1 MDGGYGT
8 NSTTPLV
15 KKIAQN
21 GISFEYEY
29 DSRGNI
35 TSEKR
40 GDLTTTYQYD
50 ALGQLIRVNDPHEN
64 ATWVYNYD
72 RGGNILSK
80 VKYAYTTGAV
90 GTAIE
95 TIPYVYGDSNWKDKL
110 TSYNGQTIT
119 YDAIGNPLN
128 DGTWSYTWEAGRQL
142 KQMSAEGTSVSFKYD
157 HNGMRVQKVVEQS
170 WYPETTN
177 YTYHGKL
184 LTHMTVDYT
193 DFDEVAHQDEMHF
206 FYDAQSRPAKVE
218 FNGTAYTYLHNLQGD
233 VVGLLDSSGT
243 LMVEYKY
250 DAWGKPLSTT
260 GTLGDTLGKCNP
272 FRYRGYVFDE
282 ETGLYYL
289 RSRYYNPAWKR
300 FVNADV
306 VEHIPESILFNNLF
320 TYCSNAPTLQVDS
333 DGEIGSLAIGLLGAV
348 SAFANAAVSAV
359 SAAIATVASIVTAP
373 VVTVALG
380 VVVGVAAVATVVNVV
395 TTIHRYSS
403 RPKTAEQTAEKS
415 LTKTYEKINRES
427 NRYDYWIARFVRLGN
442 GVETFIPATGI
453 SWTTAISVLRSG
465 GNVFASS
472 RRKAL
477 QLALA
482 AGTGKPPI
490 KDPRHYN
497 RKTGSSLGY
506 LRHYHEGYRG
516 GGHVFYL

>member
-1 MDGGYGT
+1 MKMFSQQAGEETHKTEFGYDRDNRVTGITYDGSSHKVNYTYDELGRVKIRTVECGEDAGKVTNIYTYVPGGYGV
-8 NSTTPLV
+8 NSSTPLV
-15 KKIAQN
+15 WQIMQEKI
-21 GISFEYEY
+21 GLEYEY

-80 VKYAYTTGAV
+80 VKYAYTTGTV

-128 DGTWSYTWEAGRQL
+128 DGTWTYTWQAGRQL
-142 KQMSAEGTSVSFKYD
+142 KQMNAEGTSVSFKYD

-206 FYDAQSRPAKVE
+206 FYDAQSRPVKVE
-218 FNGTAYTYLHNLQGD
+218 FNGTMYTYLSNLQGD
-233 VVGLLDSSGT
+233 IVGILDNAGT
-243 LMVEYKY
+243 LVVEYKY

-260 GTLGDTLGKCNP
+260 GTLAGTLGKRNP
-272 FRYRGYVFDE
+272 FRYRGYVYDE
-282 ETGLYYL
+282 ETGLYWLCLLYTSPSP
-289 RSRYYNPAWKR
+289 R
-300 FVNADV
+300 D
-306 VEHIPESILFNNLF
+306 
-320 TYCSNAPTLQVDS
+320 CS
-333 DGEIGSLAIGLLGAV
+333 
-348 SAFANAAVSAV
+348 
-359 SAAIATVASIVTAP
+359 
-373 VVTVALG
+373 
-380 VVVGVAAVATVVNVV
+380 
-395 TTIHRYSS
+395 
-403 RPKTAEQTAEKS
+403 
-415 LTKTYEKINRES
+415 
-427 NRYDYWIARFVRLGN
+427 
-442 GVETFIPATGI
+442 
-453 SWTTAISVLRSG
+453 
-465 GNVFASS
+465 
-472 RRKAL
+472 
-477 QLALA
+477 
-482 AGTGKPPI
+482 
-490 KDPRHYN
+490 
-497 RKTGSSLGY
+497 
-506 LRHYHEGYRG
+506 
-516 GGHVFYL
+516 

>member
-1 MDGGYGT
+1 MYHAGGF
-8 NSTTPLV
+8 L
-15 KKIAQN
+15 IW
-21 GISFEYEY
+21 Y

-40 GDLTTTYQYD
+40 GNQTTTYQYD
-50 ALGQLIRVNDPHEN
+50 ALGQLTRVNDPHEN

-72 RGGNILSK
+72 CGGNITSK
-80 VKYAYTTGAV
+80 VKYAYTTGTVGAAV
-90 GTAIE
+90 E

-128 DGTWSYTWEAGRQL
+128 DGTWTYTWQAGRQL

-170 WYPETTN
+170 WYPEITN
-177 YTYHGKL
+177 YTYHGKI
-184 LTHMTVDYT
+184 LTHMTVNYT
-193 DFDEVAHQDEMHF
+193 DFDEVTHQDEMHF
-206 FYDAQSRPAKVE
+206 FYDAQSRPVKVE
-218 FNGTAYTYLHNLQGD
+218 FNGTVYTYLPNLQGD
-233 VVGLLDSSGT
+233 IVGILDSNGS
-243 LMVEYKY
+243 LVVEYMY

-260 GTLGDTLGKCNP
+260 GTLADTLGKRNP
-272 FRYRGYVFDE
+272 FQYRGYVFDE

-300 FVNADV
+300 FVNVDA

-348 SAFANAAVSAV
+348 SAFANAAASAV

-442 GVETFIPATGI
+442 GVETFIPAAGI
-453 SWTTAISVLRSG
+453 NWTTAISVLRSG
-465 GNVFASS
+465 RNVFASS